1 MRGQL
6 RLLDTLLCPMMTD
19 GRTCVHK
26 KSRLGLV
33 QQIWLVGWQDHV
45 RIHQPTL
52 TQQIPSLRSW
62 RTRWWMRWTTC
73 HFADAFL
80 MLYTMKTKTKLSSRV
95 WTSNFWFAET
105 VTQKVS
111 FAQWDFSIFR
121 SYKFLF
127 WSKRLQNYLRNIE
140 KVKRLTKVD

>member
-1 MRGQL
+1 MEMRGQL

-52 TQQIPSLRSW
+52 TQQIPSLRSC

-95 WTSNFWFAET
+95 RTSNFWFAQT

-111 FAQWDFSIFR
+111 FVYYVRKASEASFNSELVQEELGWR
-121 SYKFLF
+121 CVFLGID
-127 WSKRLQNYLRNIE
+127 SPS
-140 KVKRLTKVD
+140 